1 MTRMIPVLVA
11 IALWPLASF
20 AQAPVRP
27 QRTIDNLNA
36 AIQGEANA
44 SHRYTLFARQ
54 ADQEGYKQVAKL
66 FRAAALAESIHEK
79 NDVAVLRDMGLEPK
93 PPVIENVVVGTTRQ
107 NLEAPI
113 KAERNEEETMYPEM
127 IAQARREHVPAAA
140 RSFTYA
146 MNTEAEHGRLFASAL
161 ANLGHNPPV
170 DYYVGTVSGDT
181 VTRPTGREPY
191 TKVP

>member
-20 AQAPVRP
+20 AQAPAKP
-27 QRTIDNLNA
+27 QRTIDNLNE

-54 ADQEGYKQVAKL
+54 AEQEGYKQVARL

-79 NDVAVLRDMGLEPK
+79 NDVAVLRDLGVEPK
-93 PPVIENVVVGTTRQ
+93 PPVLENVVVGTTRQ

-113 KAERNEEETMYPEM
+113 KAERNEEETMYPAM
-127 IAQARREHVPAAA
+127 IAQARRERVPAAA

-146 MNTEAEHGRLFASAL
+146 MNTEAEHGRLFANAL

-191 TKVP
+191 TKVQ